1 MTDALGELAM
11 FAAQLVLVVVI
22 VGIGVGVM
30 LRRRDSGVAHGQLRL
45 EDFNARQKHRRQR
58 LHQLTSRSEKAKGW
72 SRVKGWLTAWR
83 RRGRDDV
90 NAGAGADADEKQA
103 LEEAHGVDGETAAAN
118 TLPRVWVLDFHGDL
132 KASGAKRLGEEISA
146 LLDIAEAGD
155 EVVLR
160 LESPGGMVHA
170 YGHAAAE
177 FDRLRQAGIST
188 TVCVDRVAA
197 SGGYLVACVADKLM
211 AAPFAVLG
219 SIGVV
224 AQVPNIHRL
233 LKRHDI
239 DVELHTAG
247 RYKRTLTLLGEND
260 DEGREKFQEELE
272 TVHRLFKHYV
282 SSRRPSLDMERVASG
297 ETWYGSDALALEL
310 IDALGTSEEYLAEK
324 LTTSRVMGVRLVE
337 RSSLASRLGVAVS
350 LGLERGVQ
358 RLIESIEA
366 SGWQKR

>member
-1 MTDALGELAM
+1 MADALGELAK
-11 FAAQLVLVVVI
+11 FAAQLVLVVII
-22 VGIGVGVM
+22 VGTGIGVM
-30 LRRRDSGVAHGQLRL
+30 LRRRDGGVAHGQLRL
-45 EDFNARQKHRRQR
+45 EDLNARQKQRRQR
-58 LHQLTSRSEKAKGW
+58 LHQLIRRSRQDKGW
-72 SRVKGWLTAWR
+72 ARIKAWLTPWR
-83 RRGRDDV
+83 RKKRDDTP
-90 NAGAGADADEKQA
+90 AGAKVEGEEKEALGDAHGADSRAVAGTQ
-103 LEEAHGVDGETAAAN
+103 
-118 TLPRVWVLDFHGDL
+118 PRVWVLDFHGDL

-160 LESPGGMVHA
+160 LESPGGLVHA

-197 SGGYLVACVADKLM
+197 SGGYLMACGADKLI

-239 DVELHTAG
+239 DVEMHTAG

-260 DEGREKFQEELE
+260 DEDREKFQEELE
-272 TVHRLFKHYV
+272 TLHRLFKHYV
-282 SSRRPSLDMERVASG
+282 AGRRSRLDIERVASG
-297 ETWYGSDALALEL
+297 ESWYGSDALALEL
-310 IDALGTSEEYLAEK
+310 IDGVGTSEQYLAEK
-324 LTTSRVMGVRLVE
+324 LKIARVIGVRIVD
-337 RSSLASRLGVAVS
+337 RSTLASRLGAVVS

-358 RLIESIEA
+358 RLVEGIEA